1 MTMPLFGRVRGLINQ
16 ASGAVSR
23 TEQIVQALA
32 QDLHEAVD
40 ETVNGFTIE
49 VENTG
54 TGTVID
60 FLTGKTKTLPL
71 RFKVKIKEDPVQVKK

>member
-1 MTMPLFGRVRGLINQ
+1 MFRRVRGLINQ

-32 QDLHEAVD
+32 QDLHEAV
-40 ETVNGFTIE
+40 EESVNGFTIE

-54 TGTVID
+54 EGTLFD
-60 FLTGKTKTLPL
+60 FLQGKIKVLPL
-71 RFKVKIKEDPVQVKK
+71 RFRVVIDEKAVKPVVKK